1 MVIKTIVV
9 SSELFWGF
17 TMSICIQNHDSLK
30 ALCEYVKEQIE
41 AHMKILNLLILK
53 NKARELK
60 LHCHKFST
68 LSEILESDDDII
80 YLCDH
85 G

>member
-1 MVIKTIVV
+1 MVIKTIIV

-17 TMSICIQNHDSLK
+17 TMSICIQTHDSLK
-30 ALCEYVKEQIE
+30 ELCEYVKEQIE
-41 AHMKILNLLILK
+41 AQMKILNLVILK
-53 NKARELK
+53 NKAAVLK

-68 LSEILESDDDII
+68 LAEILESDDDII

-85 G
+85 C